1 MIFALDNV
9 IIKMPFG
16 AGEKLYFQGGKENED
31 QRRRKKGLLK
41 NGIQWWL
48 DDLAETG
55 FGYDN
60 DSCFDNEAELNEAMS
75 AECNWYMPAEQYI
88 F

>member
-1 MIFALDNV
+1 MKIRD
-9 IIKMPFG
+9 
-16 AGEKLYFQGGKENED
+16 EE
-31 QRRRKKGLLK
+31 KGLLK
-41 NGIQWWL
+41 RGIQWWL

-60 DSCFDNEAELNEAMS
+60 DSCFENEAELNAAMA

>member
-1 MIFALDNV
+1 MIENALDKCYNKDALWGRGKT
-9 IIKMPFG
+9 ILKEGKKMKIR
-16 AGEKLYFQGGKENED
+16 EEE
-31 QRRRKKGLLK
+31 KGLLK
-41 NGIQWWL
+41 SVIQWWL
-48 DDLAETG
+48 DDLEETG

-60 DSCFDNEAELNEAMS
+60 DSCFDNEAELNAAMS